1 MASKRSERRA
11 GGERPVRPRART
23 LAALGLLGV
32 VLAIA
37 TSIGLSP
44 LPSSAG
50 GPTTT
55 TTAPATTTTAAETTT
70 TAAETT
76 TTEATT
82 TTTAAPAE
90 DSATEDED
98 TGIPDGVLFAL
109 EAAVVIGAIVMG
121 TKSSGVALGIWG
133 GVGVAVLVFVFGL
146 APGSPPIDAIL
157 IILSVILAAATMQVA
172 GGIDWMVVQAANAI
186 RSRPKQVTLIAPLMS
201 FLFCL
206 GAGTGNIVYPLLPV
220 IYDVSYRQRIRP
232 ERPLAMTV
240 VVSGIALACSPVSA
254 AMAAM
259 ITLTDV
265 EPYNFSMV
273 DVLKVT
279 IPAALIGIFLTSI
292 VMNRKGKELQDD
304 PEFQARVADGRLAT
318 MSESEGDEL
327 TYTKEGRNAAFIFL
341 AGVLTIVVFGL
352 FPDIR
357 PQIPGE
363 DGSLEPIGVTPIIQM
378 AMFVV
383 AALILLLCKPESKQ
397 ITESSVFKA
406 GIISAVALFGL
417 AWLTDTFIAEWETQI
432 VDTVGGWVTDYQSVF
447 FFGVF
452 LVAAL
457 TTSQST
463 ATRTIVP
470 IGLAVGLSPAVVSAM
485 WAGGFAG
492 VFTLPTNGSQIAAA
506 NFDQTGTTKLGTKLV
521 DHSFIVPVLVLG
533 ATVAIPGVIIA
544 NLLY

>member
-1 MASKRSERRA
+1 MARFRSKRDDGAGRRIA
-11 GGERPVRPRART
+11 VLVG
-23 LAALGLLGV
+23 LGLCAL
-32 VLAIA
+32 VLSVTTLIGWSPVSTSAQPA
-37 TSIGLSP
+37 TTTV
-44 LPSSAG
+44 A

-55 TTAPATTTTAAETTT
+55 AAPTTTVAP
-70 TAAETT
+70 
-76 TTEATT
+76 

-90 DSATEDED
+90 ESGTSDDD
-98 TGIPDGVLFAL
+98 TGDYDGLLFAL

-121 TKSSGVALGIWG
+121 TKSSGIALGIWG

-157 IILSVILAAATMQVA
+157 IILAVILAAATMQVA
-172 GGIDWMVVQAANAI
+172 GGIDWMVVKAANAI
-186 RSRPKQVTLIAPLMS
+186 RSHPNQVTLIAPLMS

-220 IYDVSYRQRIRP
+220 IYDVSYQQKIRP
-232 ERPLAMTV
+232 ERPLAITV

-265 EPYNFSMV
+265 SPYNFSMV
-273 DVLKVT
+273 EVLSVT

-292 VMNRKGKELQDD
+292 VMNRVGSDLEDD
-304 PEFQARVADGRLAT
+304 PEYQARLADGRLEAIP
-318 MSESEGDEL
+318 EGEGSEL
-327 TYTKEGRNAAFIFL
+327 TFTKAGRNAAFLFL
-341 AGVLTIVVFGL
+341 AGVVVIIIFGL

-363 DGSLEPIGVTPIIQM
+363 EGGLEPISVTVIIQM
-378 AMFVV
+378 VMLVV
-383 AALILLLCKPESKQ
+383 AALILLVSKPDPKE
-397 ITESSVFKA
+397 IPESSVYKA

-417 AWLTDTFIAEWETQI
+417 AWLTDTFIVEWETQI
-432 VDTVGGWVTDYQSVF
+432 VDTVGGWVNDWQSVF
-447 FFGVF
+447 FIGVF

-470 IGLAVGLSPAVVSAM
+470 IGLAVGLHPAVVSAM
-485 WAGGFAG
+485 WAGGFSG

-506 NFDQTGTTKLGTKLV
+506 NFDATGTTKLGTKLL
-521 DHSFIVPVLVLG
+521 DHSFIIPVLVLG
-533 ATVAIPGVIIA
+533 VTTAVPGVIIA

>member
-1 MASKRSERRA
+1 M
-11 GGERPVRPRART
+11 
-23 LAALGLLGV
+23 
-32 VLAIA
+32 
-37 TSIGLSP
+37 TS
-44 LPSSAG
+44 
-50 GPTTT
+50 TTE
-55 TTAPATTTTAAETTT
+55 AATTTTETAAAEE
-70 TAAETT
+70 AAE
-76 TTEATT
+76 
-82 TTTAAPAE
+82 E
-90 DSATEDED
+90 DD
-98 TGIPDGVLFAL
+98 GGVPDGVLFAL

-121 TKSSGVALGIWG
+121 TKSSGIALGIWG
-133 GVGVAVLVFVFGL
+133 GVGVAVLVFLFGL
-146 APGSPPIDAIL
+146 APGEPPVDAIL
-157 IILSVILAAATMQVA
+157 IILAVILAAATMQVA
-172 GGIDWMVVQAANAI
+172 GGIDWMVVMAANAI
-186 RSRPKQVTLIAPLMS
+186 RSHPKQVTLIAPLMS
-201 FLFCL
+201 FVFCL

-220 IYDVSYRQRIRP
+220 IYDVSYRQKIRP

-259 ITLTDV
+259 ITLTDT

-273 DVLKVT
+273 EVLTVT

-292 VMNRKGKELQDD
+292 VMNRKGKELEDD
-304 PEFQARVADGRLAT
+304 PDFQARVADGRLAT
-318 MSESEGDEL
+318 MSETEGEEL
-327 TYTKEGRNAAFIFL
+327 TYTREGRNAAFIFL
-341 AGVLTIVVFGL
+341 IGVLTIVIFGL

-378 AMFVV
+378 VMLVV
-383 AALILLLCKPESKQ
+383 AALILVLCKPEAKE
-397 ITESSVFKA
+397 IPESSVFKA

-417 AWLTDTFIAEWETQI
+417 AWLTDTFITEWETQI

-506 NFDQTGTTKLGTKLV
+506 NFDQTGTTQLGTKLI
-521 DHSFIVPVLVLG
+521 DHSFIFPVLVLG
-533 ATVAIPGVIIA
+533 VTVAIPGVIIA

>member
-1 MASKRSERRA
+1 
-11 GGERPVRPRART
+11 VR
-23 LAALGLLGV
+23 ALGLLGIV
-32 VLAIA
+32 FAIA
-37 TSIGLSP
+37 TSIGWSP
-44 LPSSAG
+44 VSSSAQQ
-50 GPTTT
+50 PTTT
-55 TTAPATTTTAAETTT
+55 TTTVASTTTTAAETTT
-70 TAAETT
+70 TVAD
-76 TTEATT
+76 TT
-82 TTTAAPAE
+82 TTTATAASEEAAE
-90 DSATEDED
+90 EDD
-98 TGIPDGVLFAL
+98 GGVPDGILFAL

-121 TKSSGVALGIWG
+121 TKSSGIALGIWG
-133 GVGVAVLVFVFGL
+133 GVGVAVLVFIFGL
-146 APGSPPIDAIL
+146 VPGEPPIDAIL
-157 IILSVILAAATMQVA
+157 IILAVILAAATMQVA

-220 IYDVSYRQRIRP
+220 IYDVSHRQKIRP

-273 DVLKVT
+273 EVLSVT
-279 IPAALIGIFLTSI
+279 IPAALIGIFLTSL
-292 VMNRKGKELQDD
+292 VVNRMGNDLEND
-304 PEFQARVADGRLAT
+304 PEYQARLADGRIAAT
-318 MSESEGDEL
+318 DASAGDDL

-341 AGVLTIVVFGL
+341 IGVVTIVAFGL

-378 AMFVV
+378 VMLVV
-383 AALILLLCKPESKQ
+383 AALILVLCKPEAKE
-397 ITESSVFKA
+397 IPESSVFKA

-417 AWLTDTFIAEWETQI
+417 AWLTDTFITEWETQI
-432 VDTVGGWVTDYQSVF
+432 VDVVGGWVNDYQSVF

-452 LVAAL
+452 LIAAL

-485 WAGGFAG
+485 WAGGFSG

-506 NFDQTGTTKLGTKLV
+506 NFDATGTTRLGTKLV
-521 DHSFIVPVLVLG
+521 DHSFIIPVLVLG